1 MRRGGMV
8 RRLVGGG
15 CRRGGSVA
23 RSGQY
28 HAQSNVLMASFT
40 FVFQIKLISCP
51 KDNFSFCILS

>member
-51 KDNFSFCILS
+51 KDNF